1 MLRLNDEPTIE
12 IVRPKIYKRSARID
26 ITLDFETYF
35 DTKVSL
41 TKLTTMEYIKHPM
54 FKVCHWYHG
63 DNETEWFSEDEVEY
77 ELESIDWS
85 EVRLICHN
93 TPFDAYVLSQYYGYV
108 PAYFVDT
115 AAMSR
120 GKYPGQSA
128 RLADT
133 AIRLFPNDESMRKGE
148 LAEAKGTFDL
158 PPNRMRRLDA
168 TASKT

>member
-1 MLRLNDEPTIE
+1 M
-12 IVRPKIYKRSARID
+12 ID

-54 FKVCHWYHG
+54 FKVWGVGIKYG

-77 ELESIDWS
+77 ELASIDWD

-93 TPFDAYVLSQYYGYV
+93 TPFDAYVLAQHYGYI

-148 LAEAKGTFDL
+148 SWRRQKVPSTS
-158 PPNRMRRLDA
+158 PPNKTRHLVA

>member
-1 MLRLNDEPTIE
+1 M
-12 IVRPKIYKRSARID
+12 ID

-54 FKVCHWYHG
+54 FKVWGVGIKYG

-120 GKYPGQSA
+120 GKYP
-128 RLADT
+128 RLISPSCRHSYT
-133 AIRLFPNDESMRKGE
+133 LVPQ
-148 LAEAKGTFDL
+148 
-158 PPNRMRRLDA
+158 
-168 TASKT
+168 